1 MAFYM
6 NEAGAADFWAVVKK
20 NISDARTDAVHAAH
34 SAVGVGGGIDYSD
47 RISVSA
53 RCKAGYWGTANAADV
68 TETEFTFNLT
78 GLPVNARLCF
88 LGDLIYKTGSN
99 GSNGSGKGNFEY
111 YVFVNGKQVCCCRAD
126 SGKTINRGNSTIELK
141 TNIAAIYGRA
151 LTKSDTLV
159 VVEKITATSGYTNA
173 SEGVTSSGCELRGMV
188 G

>member
-20 NISDARTDAVHAAH
+20 NISDARTDVVHAAH

-78 GLPVNARLCF
+78 GLPANAKLCY
-88 LGDLIYKTGSN
+88 LGDLVYSNHKDGSD
-99 GSNGSGKGNFEY
+99 GGGKANFDY
-111 YVFVNGKQVCCCRAD
+111 SIIVNGVTLGPVGKLSGASVQKGGTYTRA
-126 SGKTINRGNSTIELK
+126 INVNV
-141 TNIAAIYGRA
+141 AALYGRA
-151 LTKSDTLV
+151 LTKADTLV
-159 VVEKITATSGYTNA
+159 VVEKITATSGYTK
-173 SEGVTSSGCELRGMV
+173 SDSITSSRCELRGMV